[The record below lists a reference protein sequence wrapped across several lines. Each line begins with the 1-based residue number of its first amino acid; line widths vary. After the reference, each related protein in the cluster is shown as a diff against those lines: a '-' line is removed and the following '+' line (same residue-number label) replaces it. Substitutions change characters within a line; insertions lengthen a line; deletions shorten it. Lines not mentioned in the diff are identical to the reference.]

1 MSLILT
7 DGDTYV
13 HIDDHRHNPLTW
25 HAVYFWW
32 FRCALPIAREKRIW
46 QSEITV
52 IPLRHFNGQI
62 QLMAKKATKTDENKE
77 RGNPEFIGFVNI
89 SLNDDELALI
99 DAALEGSP
107 LHDMPNHMD
116 YLLELGKLSFNY
128 TRGSIQCTLTVLEG
142 SSAGYAVSGYS
153 DTLIEAILLTRMKV
167 QNYLDKFPD
176 IYKNGGTKK
185 RRG

>member
-7 DGDTYV
+7 DGDTYI
-13 HIDDHRHNPLTW
+13 HIDDHKHNVETW
-25 HAVYFWW
+25 ESCYQWW
-32 FRCALPIAREKRIW
+32 WSCCLPPPYKKRIW
-46 QSEITV
+46 QSDIQV
-52 IPLRHFNGQI
+52 IPLRFYHGDML
-62 QLMAKKATKTDENKE
+62 LMAKKASKQGEDKE

-89 SLNDDELALI
+89 TLNDDELALI
-99 DAALEGSP
+99 DAAVLDNP
-107 LHDMPNHMD
+107 LPDMPNHMD

-142 SSAGYAVSGYS
+142 AAAGYAVSGYS

-176 IYKNGGTKK
+176 IYKNGGTRK